1 MKRFLIPALALA
13 ALAMP
18 SAAQARVIELGAGG
32 SPPAA
37 SNCPNDPCVAA
48 YQVTAYQGRS
58 GTLRNPFVVPR
69 TGKIVAFTVSLGK
82 LTPSQIEFF
91 NGRFG
96 DDPQVQLAILRRSK
110 RKGKLGNH
118 RLMRQSEVYDVSR
131 FLGSS
136 PTFALDEPLV
146 VGKGTRVAL
155 TVPTWAPVLDTV
167 DLTGT
172 DWWRAS
178 RAKDECGKDD
188 KLSPP
193 SVQDE
198 VGEIVDYKCTYF
210 KSRLL
215 YSATYIPDPKPTDG
229 SDKKQAKKSQVAAA
243 VGDAARGAARAVRG
257 GARFPAS

>member
-1 MKRFLIPALALA
+1 MKRYLIPALALA
-13 ALAMP
+13 ALALP
-18 SAAQARVIELGAGG
+18 SGAQARVIELGAGG

-37 SNCPNDPCVAA
+37 SNCPDDPCVAA

-58 GTLRNPFVVPR
+58 GSLRNPFVVPR
-69 TGKIVAFTVSLGK
+69 PGKIVAFTVSLGK
-82 LTPSQIEFF
+82 LTPTQIEFF

-96 DDPQVQLAILRRSK
+96 DEPQVQLAILRRSK
-110 RKGKLGNH
+110 RTGKLGNH

-136 PTFALDEPLV
+136 PTFALDKPLA
-146 VGKGTRVAL
+146 VGKNTRVAL

-167 DLTGT
+167 GLTGS

-178 RAKDECGKDD
+178 RAQDECGKDD
-188 KLSPP
+188 ELSPP

-215 YSATYIPDPKPTDG
+215 YTATYIPDPKPTDG
-229 SDKKQAKKSQVAAA
+229 SGKKSRRSKAAA
-243 VGDAARGAARAVRG
+243 VASSAALGAAKAVRG
-257 GARFPAS
+257 GALAP